1 MQMNTLTVNFE
12 LPVTLAFQSG
22 LNPENISLE
31 VKRPVAMFLY
41 EHKRISL
48 SKACQINEISQWE
61 FFEMNRH
68 LGIPIHYTHDDLK
81 KDMEK
86 LSDV

>member
-1 MQMNTLTVNFE
+1 MNTLTVSFE
-12 LPVTLAFQSG
+12 LPITVALQAG
-22 LNPENISLE
+22 LNSDNISQD
-31 VKRPVAMFLY
+31 VKLMFAIFLY

-48 SKACQINEISQWE
+48 STACEISGISQWE
-61 FFEMNRH
+61 FFEMNRR
-68 LGIPIHYTHDDLK
+68 LGIPIHYISSDLK